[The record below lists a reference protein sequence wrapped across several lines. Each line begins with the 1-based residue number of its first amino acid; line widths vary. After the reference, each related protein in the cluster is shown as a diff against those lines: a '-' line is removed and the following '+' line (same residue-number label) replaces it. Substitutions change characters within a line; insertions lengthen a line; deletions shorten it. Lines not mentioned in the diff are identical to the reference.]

1 MVSPPKDNILIDIKN
16 LVKVYPGRVTPA
28 VDDLSLEIKEGEI
41 YGILGPNGAGKTT
54 IISILC
60 NLIAATSGSVTI
72 DGLSL
77 LHHKNKIKKLTG
89 MVFQDIALYDKLT
102 AFENLRYFGTL
113 YGISAKELNERIHYL
128 LTRLGLEKFK
138 NEKTGTFSGGMKR
151 RINLLAGLLHNPKL
165 LFLDEPAVGID
176 VQSRNVILEFLQ
188 ELNQQGTTIIY
199 TSHIMEEAQKLC
211 STVAIIDYGKV
222 VAVSSPSELIR
233 ENPDCHSL
241 EDVFLKLTGR
251 MLRD

>member
-1 MVSPPKDNILIDIKN
+1 VKENILIGIKN
-16 LVKVYPGRVTPA
+16 LVKVYPGRINPA

-60 NLIAATSGSVTI
+60 NLIQPTSGRVTI

-77 LHHKNKIKKLTG
+77 TSHKNKIKKLTG
-89 MVFQDIALYDKLT
+89 VVFQDIALYDKLT
-102 AFENLRYFGTL
+102 AYENLRYFGTL
-113 YGISAKELNERIHYL
+113 YGIPAKILNQRIDHL
-128 LTRLGLEKFK
+128 LARLGLEKFK

-151 RINLLAGLLHNPKL
+151 RINLLAGLLHSPKL

-176 VQSRNVILEFLQ
+176 VHSRNVILEFLQ
-188 ELNQQGTTIIY
+188 ELNQAGTTMIY

-211 STVAIIDYGKV
+211 STIAIIDYGKV

-233 ENPDCHSL
+233 DNPDCHSL